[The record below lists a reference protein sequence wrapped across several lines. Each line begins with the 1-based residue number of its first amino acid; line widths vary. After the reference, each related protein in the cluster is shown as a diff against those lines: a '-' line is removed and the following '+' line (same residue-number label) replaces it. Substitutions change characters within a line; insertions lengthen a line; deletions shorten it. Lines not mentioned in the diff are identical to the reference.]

1 MSEGDRNL
9 AEMDE
14 GDAERHRVAQAHIQ
28 DAIDEVGRDAEG
40 GQVAEVRKRLSEA
53 LAARGIGEQPP
64 RWLDTVA
71 SGLAAGHRYVE
82 NARDA

>member
-9 AEMDE
+9 AAMDE
-14 GDAERHRVAQAHIQ
+14 GDTERHRVAQAHIQ
-28 DAIDEVGRDAEG
+28 DAIDEVGRDSQGRDVE
-40 GQVAEVRKRLSEA
+40 EVRKRLVEA
-53 LAARGIGEQPP
+53 LATRGIGEQPP

>member
-40 GQVAEVRKRLSEA
+40 RDVQEVRTRLVDA
-53 LAARGIGEQPP
+53 LAERGIGEQPP

-71 SGLAAGHRYVE
+71 EGLVSGHRYVE

>member
-14 GDAERHRVAQAHIQ
+14 GDVERHRVAQSNIQ
-28 DAIDEVGRDAEG
+28 DAIDDVGRDSQGRDVE
-40 GQVAEVRKRLSEA
+40 EVRKRLVDA

>member
-14 GDAERHRVAQAHIQ
+14 EDAGRHRVVQAHIQ
-28 DAIDEVGRDAEG
+28 DAIDEVGGDARGRDVE
-40 GQVAEVRKRLSEA
+40 EVRGRLVEA

-82 NARDA
+82 NAREA

>member
-1 MSEGDRNL
+1 MDERDRNL

-40 GQVAEVRKRLSEA
+40 RDLQDVRTRLVEA

-71 SGLAAGHRYVE
+71 GGLVAGHRYVE